1 MKVRYLNL
9 KGGLRYLITT
19 DNRIYTSS
27 DIQPTKYNS
36 YILPQEIYDS
46 RKTVRLHTST
56 IGVIIDGVYH
66 GLLGEYK
73 DYNGNT
79 FSFSFDNG
87 TFRGEISSTHGGH
100 REVTYSSD
108 CHIHFASRFPNSSDS
123 EDQGSFGFSIVKD
136 WEHGR
141 WSTTAT
147 ELAAAFFSD
156 EGRYNAFLGEYGN
169 RNIINIG
176 FIDAIFTWT
185 ATIKDIQNAKY
196 FGLCPPYS
204 EATGAYLPIGKGEG
218 QIDVEDSVS
227 DEDPEDDDPYNDDDE
242 SGSGGGDGDH
252 DDSSDDVD
260 FPTLPDLSAVDT
272 GFITLYNPSVV
283 ELKNLA
289 NYMWSNLFDLD
300 TLKKLF
306 ADPMDAI
313 LGLSI
318 VPVDV
323 PAGSSQVVKVGNI
336 STGISMTKA
345 ARQYVEV
352 DCGYVDV
359 KKYWGAYLDY
369 DPYTKFELY
378 LPYVGTKFITADDIM
393 GKRVHI
399 KYHVD
404 VLSGACVAYVKCGSS
419 VLYNFQGQCSCEV
432 PVNGNDWSA
441 TIEAAVSIAATA
453 ATMAAT
459 GAPATVSPEAL
470 NEKNASK
477 VARQYA
483 SNYNTQ
489 RAYNGEIANAVG
501 GAASSAINVTKPAIE
516 RSGSFGSMGG
526 MLGIQKPYL
535 VATRPRHCVP
545 GNQNKY
551 QGYPAFIT
559 RNLGSLSGYTEIDSI
574 IIDYIDGT
582 DAEIAELV
590 SILQGGVIL

>member
-1 MKVRYLNL
+1 MKFRYLSL
-9 KGGLRYLITT
+9 KGGHRFLIHG
-19 DNRIYTSS
+19 NGRISPNS
-27 DIQPTKYNS
+27 DAEPTKYPS
-36 YILPQEIYDS
+36 YVLAQEIYDE
-46 RKTVRLHTST
+46 RKTVHPKNAF
-56 IGVIIDGVYH
+56 IGYVKGGVYY
-66 GLLGEYK
+66 GLLGEYE
-73 DYNGNT
+73 DYNGNHYRFKFENGVLSVRISGAHAGQNEVT
-79 FSFSFDNG
+79 YDHDCAVFFCSTLNNDPDFAGNLQIAIGYPFDNG
-87 TFRGEISSTHGGH
+87 SYTDVSVPALAYALVTSEGAYNGLIGEFGG
-100 REVTYSSD
+100 R
-108 CHIHFASRFPNSSDS
+108 
-123 EDQGSFGFSIVKD
+123 Q
-136 WEHGR
+136 
-141 WSTTAT
+141 
-147 ELAAAFFSD
+147 
-156 EGRYNAFLGEYGN
+156 
-169 RNIINIG
+169 IINIG
-176 FIDAIFTWT
+176 YIDENFGGKVSMKSTENYKIFG
-185 ATIKDIQNAKY
+185 
-196 FGLCPPYS
+196 FGYAAGNYRIGPS
-204 EATGAYLPIGKGEG
+204 FGIGTGDNEIE
-218 QIDVEDSVS
+218 IDDSVS
-227 DEDPEDDDPYNDDDE
+227 EEDSDEDPYNDDDE
-242 SGSGGGDGDH
+242 SDSGGGDGDH
-252 DDSSDDVD
+252 DDSSDDID
-260 FPTLPDLSAVDT
+260 FPDLPELSAVDT
-272 GFITLYNPSVV
+272 GFVTLYNPSVA

-289 NYMWSNLFDLD
+289 SYMWSNLFDLN

-306 ADPMDAI
+306 GDPMDAI

-318 VPVDV
+318 VPVNV
-323 PAGSSQVVKVGNI
+323 PAGGSQAVIVGNV

-345 ARQYVEV
+345 AKQYVEV

-399 KYHVD
+399 KYHID
-404 VLSGACVAYVKCGSS
+404 ILSGACVAYVKCGSS

-459 GAPATVSPEAL
+459 GAPATVSPEPL
-470 NEKNASK
+470 NGKNGFK

-483 SNYNTQ
+483 SNYNTE

-551 QGYPAFIT
+551 QGYPAFVT